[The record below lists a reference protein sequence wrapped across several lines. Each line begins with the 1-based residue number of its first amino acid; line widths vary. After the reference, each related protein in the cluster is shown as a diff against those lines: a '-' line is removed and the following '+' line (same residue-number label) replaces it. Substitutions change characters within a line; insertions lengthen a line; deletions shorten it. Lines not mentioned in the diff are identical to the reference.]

1 MRLREGLVLVAER
14 HLAQGEGRAH
24 STKKSGDHLAQGT
37 HGARSQKSSGSH
49 LEQGEGGARATQAG
63 GSHTQ
68 PHPALTD
75 MTSDKQGGTVR
86 GHDRTNPN
94 AGKRKGGN
102 PMRPHPGATRS
113 K

>member
-1 MRLREGLVLVAER
+1 MGKETNKD

-24 STKKSGDHLAQGT
+24 SSREAGSQYNPQSEGRVSG
-37 HGARSQKSSGSH
+37 SKPSGSH
-49 LEQGEGGARATQAG
+49 LEQGEGGAHTMRAS
-63 GSHTQ
+63 GSHLR

-75 MTSDKQGGTVR
+75 MTSDRQGGTKR

-94 AGKRKGGN
+94 AGKSKSGSKFSQHPNNRK
-102 PMRPHPGATRS
+102 S